1 VDNHKEIL
9 EKLSIRTI
17 SYFKDDLTLP
27 CNNKPSY
34 EILEVDS
41 VEYQTRIAFIS
52 FKGAL
57 KGTVGISITENFA
70 LDIARA
76 FVFGEMEEDEL
87 INLIPESAKEVLNV
101 TVGNIII
108 DLDIVKQGKKVDISV
123 PSSLVGPTVVE
134 KKADGKM
141 FISRIKYSSEDITLS
156 YFT

>member
-17 SYFKDDLTLP
+17 SYFKDDLALP
-27 CNNKPSY
+27 CTSEPSY
-34 EILEVDS
+34 EILEVDK
-41 VEYQTRIAFIS
+41 VEHQARIAFIL

-57 KGTVGISITENFA
+57 KGTVGMSISENFA
-70 LDIARA
+70 LDIAEA
-76 FVFGEMEEDEL
+76 FVFGDMKKEEL
-87 INLIPESAKEVLNV
+87 IKWVPESAKEVLNV

-123 PSSLVGPTVVE
+123 PSALVGPAVIE
-134 KKADGKM
+134 KKQNGKM
-141 FISRIKYSSEDITLS
+141 FVSKIKYNKEDISLS